1 MDTVAVL
8 LNYND
13 ADTTI
18 AAIERLKTCKSLDK
32 LIVVDNAS
40 TDDSSERLSAYESQ
54 EVLLIKA
61 KENLGYGAG
70 NNLGLCYA
78 YKKLGASYA
87 LIANPDTVIED
98 VVISKLRKSFD
109 KIKDLAAAAPV
120 MRLKAKKTPAFKDR
134 VLSLTLGFPCRSFI
148 KELTECCPVSRRLF
162 VRFLHY
168 NRKHYRKDMAFVDAV
183 AGSLLMVDIKKVLEA
198 GGYDENIFLYQE
210 EAVLGFKLKQ
220 RAYKTVLLTR
230 YSYIHAHS
238 QSISKSFHKLLSR
251 QRLREESVLYYFKH
265 YLKAG
270 KLKIA
275 FAKTVFALV
284 RIEIILF
291 DILSGLCK
299 RPEDKEKS

>member
-18 AAIERLKTCKSLDK
+18 DAIERLKACKSLDK

-109 KIKDLAAAAPV
+109 K
-120 MRLKAKKTPAFKDR
+120 DR
-134 VLSLTLGFPCRSFI
+134 
-148 KELTECCPVSRRLF
+148 
-162 VRFLHY
+162 
-168 NRKHYRKDMAFVDAV
+168 
-183 AGSLLMVDIKKVLEA
+183 
-198 GGYDENIFLYQE
+198 
-210 EAVLGFKLKQ
+210 
-220 RAYKTVLLTR
+220 
-230 YSYIHAHS
+230 
-238 QSISKSFHKLLSR
+238 KS
-251 QRLREESVLYYFKH
+251 V
-265 YLKAG
+265 
-270 KLKIA
+270 
-275 FAKTVFALV
+275 V
-284 RIEIILF
+284 
-291 DILSGLCK
+291 
-299 RPEDKEKS
+299 

>member
-18 AAIERLKTCKSLDK
+18 DAIERLKTCKSLDK

-70 NNLGLCYA
+70 NN
-78 YKKLGASYA
+78 
-87 LIANPDTVIED
+87 TVIED

-162 VRFLHY
+162 VNLLHY
-168 NRKHYRKDMAFVDAV
+168 NRKHYRKVIAFVDAV